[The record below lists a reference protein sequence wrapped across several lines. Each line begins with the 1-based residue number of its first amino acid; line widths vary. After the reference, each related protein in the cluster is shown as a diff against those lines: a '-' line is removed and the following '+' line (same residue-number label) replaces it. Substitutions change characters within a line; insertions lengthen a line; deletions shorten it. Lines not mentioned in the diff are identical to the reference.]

1 MTSANPINPNAIEP
15 GDDLVSPERYD
26 PLAQQDMSYD
36 PDAAALGISQ
46 EEAETQRAIES
57 EEGFEPT
64 LGDPNADHAPKEV
77 VDDRP
82 AEVRTAE
89 LFERMRPSR
98 HELLDILR
106 LCVEPTDVERV
117 YASVDEAK
125 AHHRSVYSGESL
137 CDLLVRA
144 GALERVEPQAQEP
157 EVVVEDG
164 VEYLRPAAP
173 VAVRYHTL
181 PAGEQMLE
189 QDRPADRLT
198 EALEKEP
205 EYKPIYLRILR
216 ACSEGSGCSAK
227 QLGDLVDHDPLVQ
240 SPRRWAAYFFGILG
254 DCDALAWDGVWRTTE
269 TGLAG
274 IRRLE
279 EEGVTE

>member
-144 GALERVEPQAQEP
+144 GALER
-157 EVVVEDG
+157 DG
-164 VEYLRPAAP
+164 
-173 VAVRYHTL
+173 
-181 PAGEQMLE
+181 
-189 QDRPADRLT
+189 ADHDHIG
-198 EALEKEP
+198 AHV
-205 EYKPIYLRILR
+205 
-216 ACSEGSGCSAK
+216 
-227 QLGDLVDHDPLVQ
+227 GDLGGDLLRGAVADLHHRDDGGDADHDAEHRQQRSRDVP
-240 SPRRWAAYFFGILG
+240 F
-254 DCDALAWDGVWRTTE
+254 
-269 TGLAG
+269 
-274 IRRLE
+274 
-279 EEGVTE
+279 